1 MLQVC
6 APHASFAEM
15 VTVSTRALVGAL
27 GLAAAAR
34 VASAEPE
41 ADPAVTDAASA
52 NLAPTGRHGIVVSAT
67 IAPGAFIGFGQRG
80 DSGLSGM
87 FSLRLGKVAS
97 STTIMYA
104 ELQGGGL
111 VHQPGADPS
120 MPSAPKPAATSN
132 NLGAL
137 LVGALHYVA
146 PSLWLRI
153 GFGFGDYSRNQEQ
166 VDGILI
172 AHEALGGVIGN
183 VGIGLDLVRWRYAA
197 LGLEASSS
205 TLIHH
210 GGMTTMSGLGLGLT
224 F

>member
-1 MLQVC
+1 
-6 APHASFAEM
+6 M
-15 VTVSTRALVGAL
+15 VTVSTRVLVGAL
-27 GLAAAAR
+27 CLAGAARAAAADP
-34 VASAEPE
+34 EP
-41 ADPAVTDAASA
+41 DPAVADAASA

-67 IAPGAFIGFGQRG
+67 IAPAAFVGFGARG
-80 DSGLSGM
+80 DSGLAGL

-111 VHQPGADPS
+111 VHKPMNLPS
-120 MPSAPKPAATSN
+120 TSN

-146 PSLWLRI
+146 PSLWLRV
-153 GFGFGDYSRNQEQ
+153 GFGVGDYSRNQEQ
-166 VDGILI
+166 VSGILV
-172 AHEALGGVIGN
+172 AHEALAGMIGN

-205 TLIHH
+205 ALIHH

>member
-1 MLQVC
+1 MPAALHHV
-6 APHASFAEM
+6 FAGGLLLAGAAG
-15 VTVSTRALVGAL
+15 TAL
-27 GLAAAAR
+27 
-34 VASAEPE
+34 AEP
-41 ADPAVTDAASA
+41 AQDAAVADAADA
-52 NLAPTGRHGIVVSAT
+52 NLAPTGRHGIVISAT
-67 IAPGAFIGFGQRG
+67 IAPGAFIGFGSRG

-111 VHQPGADPS
+111 VHKPMTLPS
-120 MPSAPKPAATSN
+120 TSN
-132 NLGAL
+132 NLGAVL
-137 LVGALHYVA
+137 AGALHYVA

-153 GFGFGDYSRNQEQ
+153 GFGFGDYARNDEQ
-166 VDGILI
+166 LDGVLV
-172 AHEALGGVIGN
+172 AHESLPGAIGN
-183 VGIGLDLVRWRYAA
+183 VGLGLDLVRWRYAA

-205 TLIHH
+205 ALLHR